1 MAKEAHVSGKVL
13 GKAVL
18 LELAAA
24 GKAPETVM
32 CVLRAPD
39 HIELGRIAAA
49 TGCATARVLSEAEV
63 RVWPIPLRRAC
74 PPPSGSFPPTLSL
87 KVNAIVPCAHVQCC
101 RLPLGL
107 VGPVDTMRC
116 TLATSRAHPRC
127 ACGHTGMHA
136 RLSTSVHQGA
146 ADRQWPQVASMH
158 SPMPPEAT

>member
-1 MAKEAHVSGKVL
+1 MSGKVL

-74 PPPSGSFPPTLSL
+74 PPPSGSSPPHPLAQTER
-87 KVNAIVPCAHVQCC
+87 KCALCPRAMLQVA
-101 RLPLGL
+101 PWAG
-107 VGPVDTMRC
+107 GP
-116 TLATSRAHPRC
+116 
-127 ACGHTGMHA
+127 CGHHA
-136 RLSTSVHQGA
+136 LHLGHLTCPSTLRLWSHRHACAAFHQC
-146 ADRQWPQVASMH
+146 
-158 SPMPPEAT
+158 PPGRR